1 MLKNSVTKTIGN
13 TPLLRMTRLKKSLG
27 LKSDIFAKLEFLNPA
42 GSIKDRVAE
51 EIIASAIREGKINAK
66 TTVIEATS
74 GNTGIGLAFCCACR
88 GLKLIVVMP
97 DTMSGER
104 ISLMKAYGAEV
115 VLSQGKLG
123 MRGAVEEAERI
134 AASSDNAFLARQF
147 ENPANAAAHFK
158 TTGPEIYRDLSNTDY
173 FVAGIGTGGTITG
186 AGGFLKK
193 KLKDVRLVGVEPA
206 ASPVLTEGK
215 SGSHRIQ
222 GIGAGLVPPLLKK
235 ELLYDIVTVSDEDAI
250 YFAKL
255 VASTEGCCVGISAG
269 ANVCAC
275 VKLAQMERGKNI
287 VTVLPDS
294 GARYISTGLFG

>member
-1 MLKNSVTKTIGN
+1 MKRLKN
-13 TPLLRMTRLKKSLG
+13 SLG

-123 MRGAVEEAERI
+123 MRGAVEEAERLS
-134 AASSDNAFLARQF
+134 ASSDNAFWRVSLKIQ
-147 ENPANAAAHFK
+147 PTQPPISK
-158 TTGPEIYRDLSNTDY
+158 PRDLKFT
-173 FVAGIGTGGTITG
+173 
-186 AGGFLKK
+186 
-193 KLKDVRLVGVEPA
+193 
-206 ASPVLTEGK
+206 
-215 SGSHRIQ
+215 
-222 GIGAGLVPPLLKK
+222 
-235 ELLYDIVTVSDEDAI
+235 AI
-250 YFAKL
+250 
-255 VASTEGCCVGISAG
+255 
-269 ANVCAC
+269 
-275 VKLAQMERGKNI
+275 
-287 VTVLPDS
+287 
-294 GARYISTGLFG
+294 

>member
-173 FVAGIGTGGTITG
+173 FVAGIGTGGTLSLIHIS
-186 AGGFLKK
+186 
-193 KLKDVRLVGVEPA
+193 EPTRR
-206 ASPVLTEGK
+206 S
-215 SGSHRIQ
+215 
-222 GIGAGLVPPLLKK
+222 
-235 ELLYDIVTVSDEDAI
+235 
-250 YFAKL
+250 
-255 VASTEGCCVGISAG
+255 
-269 ANVCAC
+269 
-275 VKLAQMERGKNI
+275 
-287 VTVLPDS
+287 
-294 GARYISTGLFG
+294 

>member
-1 MLKNSVTKTIGN
+1 MLKNSATQTIGN
-13 TPLLRMTRLKKSLG
+13 TPLLRMTRLKNSLG

-104 ISLMKAYGAEV
+104 ISLMKAYGADV
-115 VLSQGKLG
+115 VLSRGKLG
-123 MRGAVEEAERI
+123 MRGAVEEAERL

-206 ASPVLTEGK
+206 RLSRADRGQKRKPSNSRYRRRLCPAFAQKRIALRHSHGERRRCDLFCKAGCLDGRVLRRYFCGSECLRLRQACAKGTRK
-215 SGSHRIQ
+215 KYSHR
-222 GIGAGLVPPLLKK
+222 
-235 ELLYDIVTVSDEDAI
+235 
-250 YFAKL
+250 FA
-255 VASTEGCCVGISAG
+255 
-269 ANVCAC
+269 
-275 VKLAQMERGKNI
+275 
-287 VTVLPDS
+287 
-294 GARYISTGLFG
+294 

>member
-1 MLKNSVTKTIGN
+1 MLKNSATQTIGN
-13 TPLLRMTRLKKSLG
+13 TPLLCMKRLKNSLG

-123 MRGAVEEAERI
+123 MRGAVEEAERLS
-134 AASSDNAFLARQF
+134 ASSDNAFLARQF

-158 TTGPEIYRDLSNTDY
+158 TTGPEIYRYLSNTDY

-215 SGSHRIQ
+215 SGSHRIC
-222 GIGAGLVPPLLKK
+222 
-235 ELLYDIVTVSDEDAI
+235 LLYTSDAADE
-250 YFAKL
+250 L
-255 VASTEGCCVGISAG
+255 
-269 ANVCAC
+269 
-275 VKLAQMERGKNI
+275 
-287 VTVLPDS
+287 
-294 GARYISTGLFG
+294 